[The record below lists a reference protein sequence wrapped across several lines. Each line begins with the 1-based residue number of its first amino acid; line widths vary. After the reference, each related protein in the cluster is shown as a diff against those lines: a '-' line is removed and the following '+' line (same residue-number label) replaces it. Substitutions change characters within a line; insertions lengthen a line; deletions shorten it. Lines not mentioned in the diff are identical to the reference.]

1 MTLAPPTPPARKD
14 DSTVRVM
21 VVDDSAVIRGFL
33 TRYIDAAG
41 DLKVTASAPNGQM
54 ALGTLDRQQID
65 VVVLDIE
72 MPVMDG
78 ITALPQI
85 LQRDPHI
92 AVIMASTLTKE
103 NAAISLRCLQ
113 MGATECLAKPT
124 SSEMSG
130 STAFQDAL
138 VEKVRAIGRAVHQRR
153 AQAGIAHATA
163 PAGAA
168 PALQAAMPAPTA
180 AERKIQ
186 LRSLPLGWRAPDAI
200 AIGSSTGGP
209 QALTQFFSELK
220 GPLKQPVFVT
230 QHMPP
235 MFTAI
240 LADNI
245 ARHSGMAC
253 REAVQGE
260 KVEAGTVYV
269 APGNYHMTVHKDAG
283 GARIA
288 LNQEPPEN
296 FCRPSVDPMLR
307 SMVGV
312 YGGRILTVIF
322 TGMGADGLKGS
333 QKVVEAGGVIYA
345 QDEATS
351 VVWGMPGAVAMAGLC
366 TQVVPLGLMARAVR
380 DCADPLAGR
389 RP

>member
-1 MTLAPPTPPARKD
+1 MNLSPGIAGQSSDTT
-14 DSTVRVM
+14 TVRVM

-41 DLKVTASAPNGQM
+41 DLKVVASAPNGEI

-78 ITALPQI
+78 VTALPQI
-85 LQRDPHI
+85 LARDPHI

-130 STAFQDAL
+130 STGFQDAL
-138 VEKVRAIGRAVHQRR
+138 VQKVRDIGRAVQKRR
-153 AQAGIAHATA
+153 GMSQPVSK
-163 PAGAA
+163 PAVVTPDVAAA
-168 PALQAAMPAPTA
+168 PPAAPK
-180 AERKIQ
+180 KIT
-186 LRSLPLGWRAPDAI
+186 LRAKPLAWRAPEAI
-200 AIGSSTGGP
+200 AIGASTGGP
-209 QALTQFFSELK
+209 QALIQFFSELK
-220 GPLKQPVFVT
+220 GAIKQPIFLT

-245 ARHSGMAC
+245 GRNSGMPC
-253 REAVQGE
+253 KEAEHGE
-260 KVEAGTVYV
+260 KVTGGTIYV
-269 APGNYHMTVHKDAG
+269 APGNFHMTVVKGAAG
-283 GARIA
+283 ATIA

-296 FCRPSVDPMLR
+296 FCRPSVNPMLR
-307 SMVGV
+307 SMVDV

-322 TGMGADGLKGS
+322 TGMGADGQKGS
-333 QKVVEAGGVIYA
+333 EKVVSAGGVVYA

-380 DCADPLAGR
+380 DCVDPLTGV

>member
-1 MTLAPPTPPARKD
+1 MTSVLPPATAPTET
-14 DSTVRVM
+14 SHVRVM

-33 TRYIDAAG
+33 SRYIDAAG
-41 DLKVTASAPNGQM
+41 DLKVVASAPNGQL
-54 ALGTLDRQQID
+54 ALSTLDRQQID

-78 ITALPQI
+78 IVALPQI

-138 VEKVRAIGRAVHQRR
+138 VEKVRAIGRAVQKRR
-153 AQAGIAHATA
+153 GQALPTAAAPVQNVAVDAQA
-163 PAGAA
+163 PVAA
-168 PALQAAMPAPTA
+168 PADK
-180 AERKIQ
+180 KIQ
-186 LRSLPLGWRAPDAI
+186 LRPLPLAWRAPEAI

-209 QALTQFFSELK
+209 QALTQFFSALK
-220 GPLKQPVFVT
+220 APVKQPIFVT

-245 ARHSGMAC
+245 ARHSGMTC
-253 REAVQGE
+253 REAVHGE
-260 KVEAGTVYV
+260 KVAPATIYV
-269 APGNYHMTVHKDAG
+269 APGNYHMTLQKGPVG
-283 GARIA
+283 VTIA
-288 LNQEPPEN
+288 LNQDPPEN

-307 SMVGV
+307 SMIDV
-312 YGGRILTVIF
+312 YGGRILSVIF
-322 TGMGADGLKGS
+322 TGMGADGLKS
-333 QKVVEAGGVIYA
+333 CQKLVDAGGVVYA

-351 VVWGMPGAVAMAGLC
+351 VVWGMPGAVATAGIC
-366 TQVVPLGLMARAVR
+366 TQVLPLGLMADAVR
-380 DCADPLAGR
+380 SCIDPLAGR

>member
-1 MTLAPPTPPARKD
+1 MTDIPPASAAQAD
-14 DSTVRVM
+14 ASTIRVM

-33 TRYIDAAG
+33 SRYIDAAG
-41 DLKVTASAPNGQM
+41 DLKVVASAPNGQL
-54 ALGTLDRQQID
+54 ALGTLDRQPID

-78 ITALPQI
+78 ITALPLI

-103 NAAISLRCLQ
+103 NAAISLKCLQ

-138 VEKVRAIGRAVHQRR
+138 VEKVRALGRAVHKRR
-153 AQAGIAHATA
+153 GHAGGAVSAPTPSTTVATA
-163 PAGAA
+163 PVA
-168 PALQAAMPAPTA
+168 PAAK
-180 AERKIQ
+180 KIQ
-186 LRSLPLGWRAPDAI
+186 LRPMPIAWRAPEAI

-220 GPLKQPVFVT
+220 VPVKQPIFVT

-235 MFTAI
+235 MFTSI

-245 ARHSGMAC
+245 ARHSGMTC
-253 REAVQGE
+253 REAAHGE
-260 KVEAGTVYV
+260 KVEPSTVYV
-269 APGNYHMTVHKDAG
+269 APGNYHMTVQKTAAG
-283 GARIA
+283 VTIA

-307 SMVGV
+307 SMVDV
-312 YGGRILTVIF
+312 YGGRILSVIF
-322 TGMGADGLKGS
+322 TGMGADGQKGC
-333 QKVVEAGGVIYA
+333 QKLVEAGGVVYA

-366 TQVVPLGLMARAVR
+366 TQVLPLGLMAGAVR
-380 DCADPLAGR
+380 ECINPFAGR

>member
-1 MTLAPPTPPARKD
+1 MTLGSSPSSAQP
-14 DSTVRVM
+14 DSTAVRVM

-33 TRYIDAAG
+33 SRYIDAAG
-41 DLKVTASAPNGQM
+41 DLKVVASAPNGQL
-54 ALGTLDRQQID
+54 AVSTLDRQQID

-78 ITALPQI
+78 IAALPLI

-103 NAAISLRCLQ
+103 NAAISLKCLQ

-138 VEKVRAIGRAVHQRR
+138 VEKVRAIGRAVQKRR
-153 AQAGIAHATA
+153 GQG
-163 PAGAA
+163 
-168 PALQAAMPAPTA
+168 APTTA
-180 AERKIQ
+180 AATPASVAPMAPSLALPVTEKKLQ
-186 LRSLPLGWRAPDAI
+186 LKPLPLTWRAPEAI

-220 GPLKQPVFVT
+220 GPIKQPIFVT

-245 ARHSGMAC
+245 ARNSGMTC
-253 REAVQGE
+253 REAVHGE
-260 KVEAGTVYV
+260 KVEPSTVYV
-269 APGNYHMTVHKDAG
+269 APGNYHMTVQKGAAG
-283 GARIA
+283 ITIA
-288 LNQEPPEN
+288 LNQEAPEN

-307 SMVGV
+307 SMVDV
-312 YGGRILTVIF
+312 YGGRILSVIF
-322 TGMGADGLKGS
+322 TGMGADGLKGC
-333 QKVVEAGGVIYA
+333 QKLVEAGGVVFA

-351 VVWGMPGAVAMAGLC
+351 VVWGMPGAVANAGIC
-366 TQVVPLGLMARAVR
+366 TQVLPLGLMARAVR
-380 DCADPLAGR
+380 DCVDTITGR

>member
-1 MTLAPPTPPARKD
+1 MTLLPPSPAVPD
-14 DSTVRVM
+14 GNGIIRVM

-41 DLKVTASAPNGQM
+41 DLKVVASAPNGQM
-54 ALGTLDRQQID
+54 ALSTLDRQQVD

-78 ITALPQI
+78 ITALPLL

-103 NAAISLRCLQ
+103 NAAVSLRCLQ
-113 MGATECLAKPT
+113 MGATECLAKPV

-138 VEKVRAIGRAVHQRR
+138 VEKVRAIGRAVHKRR
-153 AQAGIAHATA
+153 GN
-163 PAGAA
+163 AA
-168 PALQAAMPAPTA
+168 PAAGSAGAPVNPAISTA
-180 AERKIQ
+180 KAEVAVDKKLQ
-186 LRSLPLGWRAPDAI
+186 LRPLPLTWRAPEVV

-220 GPLKQPVFVT
+220 GPIRQPVFIT

-245 ARHSGMAC
+245 ARQGGMTC
-253 REAVQGE
+253 REATHGE
-260 KVEAGTVYV
+260 KVEASTVYV
-269 APGNYHMTVHKDAG
+269 APGNYHMTVHKSAT
-283 GARIA
+283 GATIA

-307 SMVGV
+307 SMIDV
-312 YGGRILTVIF
+312 YGGRILAVIF
-322 TGMGADGLKGS
+322 TGMGADGLKS
-333 QKVVEAGGVIYA
+333 CQKLVEAGGVVYA

-351 VVWGMPGAVAMAGLC
+351 VVWGMPGAVATAGIC
-366 TQVVPLGLMARAVR
+366 TQVLPLGLMARAVR
-380 DCADPLAGR
+380 DCVDSPTGR

>member
-1 MTLAPPTPPARKD
+1 MTSVPPTAPAKAD
-14 DSTVRVM
+14 DHAIRVM

-54 ALGTLDRQQID
+54 ALSTLDRQQID

-78 ITALPQI
+78 IAALPLI

-138 VEKVRAIGRAVHQRR
+138 VEKVREIGRAVHKRR
-153 AQAGIAHATA
+153 GHAGVAVSTVARAPATVAAQATAT
-163 PAGAA
+163 PAADK
-168 PALQAAMPAPTA
+168 
-180 AERKIQ
+180 KIN
-186 LRSLPLGWRAPDAI
+186 LRPLPLGWRAPDVI

-220 GPLKQPVFVT
+220 GPLKQPIFVT

-245 ARHSGMAC
+245 ARHSGMTC
-253 REAVQGE
+253 REAVHGE
-260 KVEAGTVYV
+260 KVEASTVYV
-269 APGNYHMTVHKDAG
+269 APGNYHMTVHKDAS
-283 GARIA
+283 GASIA

-307 SMVGV
+307 SLINV

-333 QKVVEAGGVIYA
+333 QKVAEAGGVIYA

-351 VVWGMPGAVAMAGLC
+351 VVWGMPGAVATAGLC
-366 TQVVPLGLMARAVR
+366 TQVLPLGLMARAVR

>member
-1 MTLAPPTPPARKD
+1 MTDIPPASAAQAD
-14 DSTVRVM
+14 ASTIRVM

-33 TRYIDAAG
+33 SRYIDAAG
-41 DLKVTASAPNGQM
+41 DLKVVASAPNGQL
-54 ALGTLDRQQID
+54 ALGTLDRQPID

-78 ITALPQI
+78 ITALPLI

-103 NAAISLRCLQ
+103 NAAISLKCLQ

-138 VEKVRAIGRAVHQRR
+138 VEKVRALGRAVHKRR
-153 AQAGIAHATA
+153 GHAGSPVSA
-163 PAGAA
+163 PAPSATPAAA
-168 PALQAAMPAPTA
+168 PAAPAAK
-180 AERKIQ
+180 KIQ
-186 LRSLPLGWRAPDAI
+186 LRPMPIAWRAPEAI

-220 GPLKQPVFVT
+220 GPVKQPIFVT

-235 MFTAI
+235 MFTSI

-245 ARHSGMAC
+245 ARHSGMTC
-253 REAVQGE
+253 REAVHGE
-260 KVEAGTVYV
+260 KVEPSTVYV
-269 APGNYHMTVHKDAG
+269 APGNYHMTVQKTAAG
-283 GARIA
+283 VMIA

-307 SMVGV
+307 SMVDV
-312 YGGRILTVIF
+312 YGGRILSVIF
-322 TGMGADGLKGS
+322 TGMGADGQKGC
-333 QKVVEAGGVIYA
+333 QKLVEAGGVVYA

-366 TQVVPLGLMARAVR
+366 TQVLPLGLMAGAVR
-380 DCADPLAGR
+380 ECINPFAGR

>member
-1 MTLAPPTPPARKD
+1 MTDILPASAAQAD
-14 DSTVRVM
+14 ASTIRVM

-33 TRYIDAAG
+33 SRYIDAAG
-41 DLKVTASAPNGQM
+41 DLKVVASAPNGQL
-54 ALGTLDRQQID
+54 ALGTLDRQPID

-78 ITALPQI
+78 ITALPLI

-103 NAAISLRCLQ
+103 NAAISLKCLQ

-138 VEKVRAIGRAVHQRR
+138 VEKVRALGRAVHKRR
-153 AQAGIAHATA
+153 GHAVKPVSA
-163 PAGAA
+163 PAPSATPAA
-168 PALQAAMPAPTA
+168 VPVAPTVK
-180 AERKIQ
+180 KIQ
-186 LRSLPLGWRAPDAI
+186 LRPMPIAWRAPEAI

-220 GPLKQPVFVT
+220 GPVKQPIFVT

-235 MFTAI
+235 MFTSI

-245 ARHSGMAC
+245 ARHSGMTC
-253 REAVQGE
+253 REAVHGE
-260 KVEAGTVYV
+260 KVELSTVYV
-269 APGNYHMTVHKDAG
+269 APGNYHMTVQKTATG
-283 GARIA
+283 VTIA

-307 SMVGV
+307 SMVDV
-312 YGGRILTVIF
+312 YGGRILSVIF
-322 TGMGADGLKGS
+322 TGMGADGQKGC
-333 QKVVEAGGVIYA
+333 QKLVEAGGVVYA

-351 VVWGMPGAVAMAGLC
+351 VVWGMPGAVVMAGLC
-366 TQVVPLGLMARAVR
+366 TQVLPLGLMAGAVR
-380 DCADPLAGR
+380 ECINPFAGR